1 MEQMK
6 SNAMRMNQKEKGI
19 RFSPQIL
26 QMALSLYICS
36 PVGYREFKKS
46 SLMIFPSDQ
55 TLQCMIS
62 NMMVTDGICQKTY
75 QWFYDEVV
83 SQMADETEKSGH
95 IMCDKLQIKSTLCQ
109 NTQSH
114 ALVGFVTDT
123 SELNFIEELKALE
136 STRKEDG
143 RSIDNQSDVHD
154 DDKIAKKINQWRL
167 RTVQG

>member
-1 MEQMK
+1 
-6 SNAMRMNQKEKGI
+6 
-19 RFSPQIL
+19 
-26 QMALSLYICS
+26 
-36 PVGYREFKKS
+36 
-46 SLMIFPSDQ
+46 
-55 TLQCMIS
+55 
-62 NMMVTDGICQKTY
+62 MVTDGICQKTY

-83 SQMADETEKSGH
+83 SQMADETEKAGH
-95 IMCDKLQIKSTLCQ
+95 IMCDELQIKSTLCW

-154 DDKIAKKINQWRL
+154 DDKIAQKINQWRL
-167 RTVQG
+167 RTVQGQHHNGKFWLNNGCLSGNELMWQFAHVLTCYEAI

>member
-1 MEQMK
+1 
-6 SNAMRMNQKEKGI
+6 
-19 RFSPQIL
+19 
-26 QMALSLYICS
+26 
-36 PVGYREFKKS
+36 
-46 SLMIFPSDQ
+46 
-55 TLQCMIS
+55 MIS

-95 IMCDKLQIKSTLCQ
+95 IMCDKLQIKSTLCW

-136 STRKEDG
+136 
-143 RSIDNQSDVHD
+143 
-154 DDKIAKKINQWRL
+154 
-167 RTVQG
+167 